1 MSFPLKAKAGK
12 ILDILQELYPD
23 VKVGFHY
30 TNPFKILIVTMLS
43 AQSTD
48 RQTGPAAELL
58 FQAYDTPAK
67 LSGAPISE
75 IETRIK
81 SVGIYKNKAKH
92 IRKTSEILLGRFSG
106 KVPDTMDGLLTLPGV
121 GRKTANIVL
130 SKAFGLNVG
139 IAVDTHVYRLAHRLG
154 LASEKVRDR
163 VEEELVSLY
172 PPSRYMDINS
182 LLIHHGRVVCKARKP
197 LCAECAISGL
207 CEYFAETDS
216 SKN

>member
-1 MSFPLKAKAGK
+1 MPSQTKLKAGT
-12 ILDILQELYPD
+12 ILDILQKLYPD

-30 TNPFKILIVTMLS
+30 RDPFKILIVTMLS

-48 RQTGPAAELL
+48 RQTGPAAEFL
-58 FQAYDTPAK
+58 FQAYDTPEK
-67 LSGAPISE
+67 LSEASLND

-92 IRKTSEILLGRFSG
+92 VRKTSAILLDQFAG
-106 KVPDTMDGLLTLPGV
+106 KVPDTMEGLLTLPGV

-130 SKAFGLNVG
+130 SKAFNLNVG

-154 LASEKVRDR
+154 LASKKARDR
-163 VEEELVSLY
+163 VEEELVSLF
-172 PPSRYMDINS
+172 PSSRYMDINS

-197 LCAECAISGL
+197 LCLECVLSGL
-207 CEYFAETDS
+207 CKYFIKTS
-216 SKN
+216 L